1 MGKGRRKESA
11 PRRTGSG
18 GWENAARRATNRFVV
33 NFRRNSPAALRF
45 AERRQREDD
54 APRLRSEAPDLRSL
68 RLEVEEQGG
77 SAQPKYIRRIV
88 VDTAPALFFLPCGDP
103 RCVDGG
109 HDVTALVMRALRS
122 HTHSFDG
129 TDDCAG
135 SVGSSACA
143 RVIRF
148 NAVAEFQA

>member
-1 MGKGRRKESA
+1 M
-11 PRRTGSG
+11 
-18 GWENAARRATNRFVV
+18 
-33 NFRRNSPAALRF
+33 NFRKNSPAALRF

-54 APRLRSEAPDLRSL
+54 APRLSAEAPDLLSL
-68 RLEVEEQGG
+68 RLEIEEQGG

-109 HDVTALVMRALRS
+109 HDVTSSVMRALRGRIR
-122 HTHSFDG
+122 SFDG
-129 TDDCAG
+129 SDDCVG

-143 RVIRF
+143 RVIHF
-148 NAVAEFQA
+148 NAVAEYQT

>member
-1 MGKGRRKESA
+1 
-11 PRRTGSG
+11 
-18 GWENAARRATNRFVV
+18 VV

-54 APRLRSEAPDLRSL
+54 APRLSAEAPDLRSL

-77 SAQPKYIRRIV
+77 SAAPKYIRRIV
-88 VDTAPALFFLPCGDP
+88 VDSAPALFLLPCGDP

-109 HDVTALVMRALRS
+109 HDVTISVMRAIRS
-122 HTHSFDG
+122 HSPSFDG
-129 TDDCAG
+129 TNDCVG

-143 RVIRF
+143 RVIHF
-148 NAVAEFQA
+148 SGVAEYRT